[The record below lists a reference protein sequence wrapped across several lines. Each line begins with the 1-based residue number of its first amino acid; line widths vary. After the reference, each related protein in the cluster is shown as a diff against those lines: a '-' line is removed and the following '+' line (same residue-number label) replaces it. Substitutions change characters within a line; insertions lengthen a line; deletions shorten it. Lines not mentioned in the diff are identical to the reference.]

1 MHLMIP
7 HASALGEA
15 AAQALQSLA
24 LPRLAEL
31 LGRLTPVAQLGSDEY
46 APQLPHELALAR
58 LWGWPEQ
65 PSPPLAAAQAR
76 ADGVAVGDE
85 AWALLSPLHMSV
97 STDQVTAL
105 DPAALA
111 LDEAESRAFF
121 EALAWLFP
129 AEEGWQRAW
138 GAPGRWY
145 VAHADLAGLAA
156 ASLDRVINRN
166 VDPWMPE
173 PRRLRT
179 LQNELQMALH
189 GLPLN
194 QAREARGALVLNSV
208 WISGCGQA
216 LPQTSPPALR
226 LDERLREPLLAQ
238 DWAAWVEAWAAL
250 DAGPVAEAL
259 ERVRAGQPLRL
270 TLAGERLARE
280 FAPRPP
286 ARGLGGLWER
296 LTGPRPVAVQ
306 PLLEAL

>member
-15 AAQALQSLA
+15 ATQALQTLT
-24 LPRLAEL
+24 LPRLSEL
-31 LGRLTPVAQLGSDEY
+31 LGRLEPVAQLGSDEY
-46 APQLPHELALAR
+46 ALQLPHELALAR
-58 LWGWPEQ
+58 LWGWPTAT
-65 PSPPLAAAQAR
+65 PPALAVAQAR
-76 ADGVAVGDE
+76 ADGIAVGDQ
-85 AWALLSPLHMSV
+85 AWALLTPLHLSV
-97 STDQVTAL
+97 GSDQVTAL

-111 LDEAESRAFF
+111 LDEAESHAFF

-145 VAHADLAGLAA
+145 VAHADLAGLAS

-173 PRRLRT
+173 ARRLRT

-189 GLPLN
+189 GHALN
-194 QAREARGALVLNSV
+194 GAREARGALPLNSV
-208 WISGCGQA
+208 WISGCGLA
-216 LPQTSPPALR
+216 LPQTPPPELR

-238 DWAAWVEAWAAL
+238 DWAAWAEAWTAL

-259 ERVRAGQPLRL
+259 DRVRAGQPLSL

-280 FAPRPP
+280 FAPRAP
-286 ARGLGGLWER
+286 ATGLGGLWQR
-296 LTGPRPVAVQ
+296 LAGPRPAAVQ